1 MTQAIKFINPD
12 GLFKSPAFSQVAVT
26 SGSGKTI
33 YIGGQNSVD
42 SAGKTVGQGDIAAQT
57 ERVMQNLEI
66 ALTDSGGD
74 WSNVVKLSIHIVQ
87 GQDLNKAFQASQKF
101 ISKTKNPPTITG
113 VFVSGLTNPDF
124 LVEVDAIAF
133 IAD

>member
-1 MTQAIKFINPD
+1 MKQAIKFINPD

-26 SGSGKTI
+26 SGTGKTV
-33 YIGGQNSVD
+33 YIGGQNAVNAD
-42 SAGKTVGQGDIAAQT
+42 GETIGKGDIAAQT
-57 ERVMQNLEI
+57 EQVMHNMEI
-66 ALTDSGGD
+66 ALQDSGAS

-87 GQDLNKAFQASQKF
+87 GQDANKAFKASQKF

-124 LVEVDAIAF
+124 LVEVDGIAF
-133 IAD
+133 IPD

>member
-1 MTQAIKFINPD
+1 MTQAIKFINPA
-12 GLFKSPAFSQVAVT
+12 GLFKSPAFSQVAIT

-33 YIGGQNSVD
+33 YIGGQNSID
-42 SAGKTVGQGDIAAQT
+42 SAGNTIGKGDIAAQT
-57 ERVMQNLEI
+57 EQVMQNIEI
-66 ALTDSGGD
+66 ALNDSGGG
-74 WSNVVKLSIHIVQ
+74 WPNVVKLSIHIVQ
-87 GQDLNKAFQASQKF
+87 GQDLNKAFQAAQKF
-101 ISKTKNPPTITG
+101 MAKTKNPPTITG